1 MMTFSVNRNPNSE
14 MRSAQLVFP
23 QLWVDMEGMVS
34 AMIPAKPAYKDCLN
48 TTDLAWRTL
57 EHRAAPH
64 CHESCLRAQCEIFS
78 APKAYFDIEHTE
90 RVLTEIDIYTSSHY
104 HTYSSPGNINYSR
117 ACNSSLQLLLKSD
130 VQDRRD
136 LNVRVE
142 LTEPC
147 VCHVCQSQSQLR
159 PALCF
164 QPFSVVENGW
174 NGKEE
179 WCTSAYLT
187 SFPSL
192 YYPIAQIT
200 DVKLLPRT
208 GSLQVKKLH
217 VVLTA
222 LSETESSFFNTVGF
236 TESTVN
242 REKASLRS
250 STTIAVGP

>member
-1 MMTFSVNRNPNSE
+1 
-14 MRSAQLVFP
+14 MRCPETVGGNLQESPTPEQEAPLSSQVQSTTAEGGFLQHPLGRLPSSRRLVISPERTAAHGRPFLP
-23 QLWVDMEGMVS
+23 SFRFVKSFCGTHPYRAL
-34 AMIPAKPAYKDCLN
+34 KPSQA
-48 TTDLAWRTL
+48 
-57 EHRAAPH
+57 
-64 CHESCLRAQCEIFS
+64 HESFS
-78 APKAYFDIEHTE
+78 GTDRSFRSWPARLNLGLHTE

-179 WCTSAYLT
+179 
-187 SFPSL
+187 
-192 YYPIAQIT
+192 
-200 DVKLLPRT
+200 
-208 GSLQVKKLH
+208 
-217 VVLTA
+217 
-222 LSETESSFFNTVGF
+222 
-236 TESTVN
+236 
-242 REKASLRS
+242 
-250 STTIAVGP
+250 